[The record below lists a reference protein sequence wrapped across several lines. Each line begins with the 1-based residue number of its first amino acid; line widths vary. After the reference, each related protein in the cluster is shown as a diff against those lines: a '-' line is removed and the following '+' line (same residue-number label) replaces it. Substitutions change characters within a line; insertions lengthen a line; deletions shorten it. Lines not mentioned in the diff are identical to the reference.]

1 MVKRLVA
8 ISGCLPSFR
17 PVVSRPIKGHETF
30 PSCDGDLFYL
40 EELLELVCIYSVSGG
55 QRAEI
60 FLTKATVEK
69 LRDRYGWNEE
79 ASEECAT

>member
-8 ISGCLPSFR
+8 ISGCFPRFR
-17 PVVSRPIKGHETF
+17 PVVSRTLRDYETF
-30 PSCDGDLFYL
+30 PCRDGDFFYL
-40 EELLELVCIYSVSGG
+40 GELFGYVYVHSVRYG

-60 FLTKATVEK
+60 FLTKATVQN
-69 LRDRYGWNEE
+69 LRDRYGWDEE